1 MKVARGPTSV
11 VMEEEGKYYDVKFTA
26 SSAVLHALYCAVG
39 SGGYTGDDAKMLDAI
54 ESAAGNKKGNK
65 LVQVK
70 SKPVQVTVEELTL
83 TLSPQE
89 VKCLKFLLEQFEEN
103 CYMAEDEGGPEGGE
117 EFKDNLIKVVEESF
131 TRTAAANKSHPN

>member
-1 MKVARGPTSV
+1 M
-11 VMEEEGKYYDVKFTA
+11 
-26 SSAVLHALYCAVG
+26 
-39 SGGYTGDDAKMLDAI
+39 I
-54 ESAAGNKKGNK
+54 ESALNDKKGNK

-83 TLSPQE
+83 ILDPQE

-117 EFKDNLIKVVEESF
+117 EFKDNLIKVVNESV
-131 TRTAAANKSHPN
+131 TRTAANKSHPN